1 MYNEYKGDMMEM
13 DWTARLNKVMDY
25 VEENIHGEIAE
36 EEISRI
42 TACPYT
48 MFQSSFSQIVGI
60 PFSEYVRRRRLT
72 MAAYELLNTN
82 RKIIDIAMDY
92 GYQSDD
98 AFRVAFKNL
107 HGINPAEVRK
117 ANPPL
122 VFYCRLDFEINIKGV
137 DKMNYS
143 VVEKDAFQV
152 IGIRRITPYGGGTWA
167 IVKSDGSNDRIRDL
181 TGSFFDL
188 GLCFGFDEKGNNDYM
203 CAIECSDYQGDE
215 YSVYQYPATTW
226 LKFEAKGK
234 ISDNTLGSVW
244 QQINNEFLPSSKFH
258 KGPLPTIEKYV
269 LWNDAEDICLVEIW
283 IPQ

>member
-1 MYNEYKGDMMEM
+1 M

-215 YSVYQYPATTW
+215 YSAYQYPAATW